1 MRSDRYKD
9 DYKDNKDNIG
19 NTENIGNTQNNG
31 IIENNGNT
39 ENNGIIENNGN
50 TENTGNIDSLG
61 QGEELKKERIKLKV
75 FFCVLIMLCYFGYL
89 AYSYYST
96 YFNVIKVDVWELIE
110 EPSYVGVEGEGTIN
124 PITYDE
130 KKLNKFLKTVEEE
143 NTTDRADK
151 LEKFLK
157 EFEFEVTPSEKLSNN
172 STVTVKCSF
181 DAKKA
186 DKYRFAINTESGAKS
201 SSTSSSESNSKS
213 GSKSNL
219 KGFFDGILEVISTDV
234 DNSSPISKK
243 YQVEGL
249 RKQAT
254 DSQIIEQLKTRLSGK
269 LPNSNFVTFY
279 KLTKGE
285 DETRIACIVST
296 KETLSLRYVCYLTE
310 KITPSNALTVSCSE
324 YKADEKIRDYNKF
337 VKYFKEDGYWV
348 SEI

>member
-19 NTENIGNTQNNG
+19 NTPNNGITENIGNAPNNG
-31 IIENNGNT
+31 ITGNNGNA
-39 ENNGIIENNGN
+39 ENA
-50 TENTGNIDSLG
+50 GNIDSLG

-89 AYSYYST
+89 GYSYYST

-186 DKYRFAINTESGAKS
+186 DKYRFAINTKSSAKS
-201 SSTSSSESNSKS
+201 NSTSSSESNSKS
-213 GSKSNL
+213 NL
-219 KGFFDGILEVISTDV
+219 KGFFEGILEVISTDV

>member
-9 DYKDNKDNIG
+9 DYKDNKDNKDNIGNTPNNG
-19 NTENIGNTQNNG
+19 NTENIGNAP
-31 IIENNGNT
+31 
-39 ENNGIIENNGN
+39 NNGIIENNGN

-89 AYSYYST
+89 GYSYYST

-186 DKYRFAINTESGAKS
+186 DKYRFAINTTSSAKS
-201 SSTSSSESNSKS
+201 SSTSSSESN
-213 GSKSNL
+213 SKSNL

-234 DNSSPISKK
+234 NNSSPISKK